1 MFERKLIRHP
11 HGHEEVLIVDGAVLR
26 QHDFPLM
33 DKLELMMWELS
44 REAIKEWVS
53 AMRHEVMTVKE
64 SRNQWRGIRI
74 PMRVVP
80 AKSMA

>member
-33 DKLELMMWELS
+33 DRWEQAMLELARDS
-44 REAIKEWVS
+44 VS
-53 AMRHEVMTVKE
+53 AVIHEMMNVKE
-64 SRNQWRGIRI
+64 ARSRWPRIRI

-80 AKSMA
+80 AKSTA